1 MIPQAYNLF
10 ENQEWNKTLWPLC
23 TEENEYYCM
32 MDLMHTNM
40 NRWNEVQE
48 VKKYCPPSFPSDQ
61 FTSLRQFS

>member
-40 NRWNEVQE
+40 NRWNEV
-48 VKKYCPPSFPSDQ
+48 KK
-61 FTSLRQFS
+61 